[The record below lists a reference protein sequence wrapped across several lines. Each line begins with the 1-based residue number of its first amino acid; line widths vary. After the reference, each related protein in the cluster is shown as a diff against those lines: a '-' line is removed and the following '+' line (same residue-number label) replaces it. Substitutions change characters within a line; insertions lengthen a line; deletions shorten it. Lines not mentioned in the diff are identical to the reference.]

1 MDGNHTWQEATDKQ
15 DFSHK
20 GRHIAELLGLW
31 IFIIGC
37 WTVYRL
43 VSLPYIEPYGSMKF
57 YLAQVIFM
65 PIIFLVPIF
74 LYWKFVRK
82 ETTPP
87 VRFFP
92 DYSSKKSF
100 VIKGLV
106 FGIILTIAVFILHF
120 IRSYAIFNS
129 GLFGEIK
136 LEFEFGF
143 LDTESWSHYLVM
155 ALTNLF
161 IVAIVEEFVFRGFFQ
176 NQFEK
181 VLPKWQSLALASIL
195 FGLIHLPIAIF
206 VYEMEGYWLVYSLIE
221 WIGMG
226 VIFGYAYQISRNI
239 WVCVFWHGLYNVL
252 IGTFNWRVV
261 ENEKVP
267 SEMVQFSVG
276 TLGLILLF
284 ITTMLLLYI
293 SRNKFNHRL
302 ATLGMDAYTKGPP
315 LN

>member
-1 MDGNHTWQEATDKQ
+1 MTNT
-15 DFSHK
+15 HK
-20 GRHIAELLGLW
+20 GRHIGELLGLW
-31 IFIIGC
+31 VFLLGC

-43 VSLPYIEPYGSMKF
+43 VSLPYIEPFGSMKF

-65 PIIFLVPIF
+65 PIIFLPPIF

-82 ETTPP
+82 ETATP

-92 DYSSKKSF
+92 DYSSKNSLIF
-100 VIKGLV
+100 RALV
-106 FGIILTIAVFILHF
+106 FGIILIIVELVLHF

-129 GLFGEIK
+129 GLYGDSK

-155 ALTNLF
+155 ALTNLL
-161 IVAIVEEFVFRGFFQ
+161 IIAIVEEFVFRGFFQ

-181 VLPKWQSLALASIL
+181 VLPKWQSLAMASIL
-195 FGLIHLPIAIF
+195 FGLMHLPIAIL
-206 VYEMEGYWLVYSLIE
+206 VYEMEGLLLAYSLIE

-226 VIFGYAYQISRNI
+226 MIFGYAYQISRNI
-239 WVCVFWHGLYNVL
+239 WVCIFWHGLHNVL
-252 IGTFNWRVV
+252 IGTFNWRMV
-261 ENEKVP
+261 EYEKVP

-276 TLGLILLF
+276 SLGLIVYF

-293 SRNKFNHRL
+293 SRNKFTDDTAWNGL
-302 ATLGMDAYTKGPP
+302 AL
-315 LN
+315 

>member
-20 GRHIAELLGLW
+20 GRHIGELLGLW
-31 IFIIGC
+31 IFILGC

-65 PIIFLVPIF
+65 PIIMLPPIF

-82 ETTPP
+82 QTATP
-87 VRFFP
+87 VRFFS

-106 FGIILTIAVFILHF
+106 FGIILTIVELILHL

-129 GLFGEIK
+129 GLFGDTE

-155 ALTNLF
+155 VLTNLL
-161 IVAIVEEFVFRGFFQ
+161 IIAIVEEFVFRGFFQ

-195 FGLIHLPIAIF
+195 FGLMHLPIAIF
-206 VYEMEGYWLVYSLIE
+206 VYEMEGYWLLYSLIE

-226 VIFGYAYQISRNI
+226 MILGYAYQISRNI
-239 WVCVFWHGLYNVL
+239 WVCIFWHGLYNVL

-302 ATLGMDAYTKGPP
+302 ATH
-315 LN
+315 

>member
-1 MDGNHTWQEATDKQ
+1 MTNT
-15 DFSHK
+15 HK
-20 GRHIAELLGLW
+20 WRHIGELLGLW
-31 IFIIGC
+31 IFTLGC

-43 VSLPYIEPYGSMKF
+43 VSLPYIEPFGSMKF

-65 PIIFLVPIF
+65 PIIFLPPIF

-82 ETTPP
+82 ETVTP

-92 DYSSKKSF
+92 DYSSKKSV
-100 VIKGLV
+100 VIKALV
-106 FGIILTIAVFILHF
+106 FGIILIIVELVLHF

-129 GLFGEIK
+129 GLFGDTK

-155 ALTNLF
+155 ALTNLL

-181 VLPKWQSLALASIL
+181 VLPKWQSLAMASIL
-195 FGLIHLPIAIF
+195 FGLMHLPIAIL
-206 VYEMEGYWLVYSLIE
+206 VYEMEGLLLVYSLIE

-226 VIFGYAYQISRNI
+226 MILGYVYQISRNI
-239 WVCVFWHGLYNVL
+239 WVCIFWHGFYNVL
-252 IGTFNWRVV
+252 IGTFNWRMV
-261 ENEKVP
+261 EYEKVP

-276 TLGLILLF
+276 SLGLIVYF

-293 SRNKFNHRL
+293 SRNKFTDDTAWNGL
-302 ATLGMDAYTKGPP
+302 AL
-315 LN
+315 